1 MQLQIDK
8 EQKEIKN
15 HGSYE
20 FPLRISHKKLSEYDT
35 GSFPFHWHPEIELT
49 LLLEGE
55 MNYKVNEKGYF
66 LKAGEGL
73 FCNSYAMHSGS
84 RAGISDCHYL
94 SVTFHPRIL
103 YGYSSSLMQC
113 KYVNPLLENKALSSI
128 LLKPEENWMREILEK
143 MRQILEMQE
152 RGGTDREIWIL
163 TDVLQIWALIYG
175 NVEHGTQNG
184 GRDRDTE
191 RIRHIVEYIQAN
203 YTESISLDML
213 ADQVHLCKSETCRM
227 FKRYMNET
235 IFSYLLRY
243 RIERSLEYVKNNTYN
258 ITEISEKVGF
268 ESSGY
273 FSSVFKKMIGMSP
286 LEYRKAVKSEQ
297 NLS

>member
-55 MNYKVNEKGYF
+55 MNYKVNEKVYF

-84 RAGISDCHYL
+84 RVNTSDCHYL

-103 YGYSSSLMQC
+103 YGYSSSLMQR
-113 KYVNPLLENKALSSI
+113 KYINPLLENKNLSSI
-128 LLKPEENWMREILEK
+128 VLNPEETWMKEILEK
-143 MRQILEMQE
+143 MRHILEMQQQ
-152 RGGTDREIWIL
+152 GKTDREIWIL

-175 NVEHGTQNG
+175 NVEHGAQNG
-184 GRDRDTE
+184 GKDRDTE
-191 RIRHIVEYIQAN
+191 RIRQIVEYIQAN
-203 YTESISLDML
+203 YTETISLDML

-243 RIERSLEYVKNNTYN
+243 RIERSLEYVKSNTYS
-258 ITEISEKVGF
+258 ITEIAEKVGF

-273 FSSVFKKMIGMSP
+273 FSGVFKKMIGITP
-286 LEYRKAVKSEQ
+286 LEYRKTIKNEQ
-297 NLS
+297 N